1 MDERSNRFF
10 VWVWR
15 INGLL
20 LLALGAL
27 AVVGA
32 TALVFNIGL
41 FWSRDRPEQQLAQ
54 VAGANLTAKGFRLGD
69 FRRIAGTQ
77 FLYAQLAPPS
87 EYIGSGSSGGLG
99 TARNLLFFDTVTKTA
114 HWLLPDNDQVI
125 RSFSF
130 LMDPPSV
137 NCWSADGEPCKRDQ
151 KTVALLVE
159 MEGAQ
164 AAATTDGSRTIAL
177 ASPDGRYLTPIAR
190 SIGGLLGYHQPSA
203 DSVLVFYV
211 SAGSARVLD
220 AETGTRKVRSDALL
234 AANEQRDAEPPLQR
248 PANLR

>member
-1 MDERSNRFF
+1 MNERSNRFF
-10 VWVWR
+10 MWVWR

-20 LLALGAL
+20 LLALGLL
-27 AVVGA
+27 AVMGA

-41 FWSRDRPEQQLAQ
+41 FWSRDRPEQHLAQ
-54 VAGANLTAKGFRLGD
+54 VAGANLTAKGFRLGE

-99 TARNLLFFDTVTKTA
+99 TARNLLFFDTVTKKA
-114 HWLLPDNDQVI
+114 HWFLPDNDQTI

-130 LMDPPSV
+130 LMDPPNV
-137 NCWSADGEPCKRDQ
+137 NCWNDDGEPCKRDQ
-151 KTVALLVE
+151 KAIALLVE
-159 MEGAQ
+159 TEAPQ
-164 AAATTDGSRTIAL
+164 TTAATGGSRTVAL
-177 ASPDGRYLTPIAR
+177 ASQDGRDLTPIAR

-220 AETGTRKVRSDALL
+220 AETATRKVRSDALL
-234 AANEQRDAEPPLQR
+234 SSNEQDAAQ
-248 PANLR
+248 PAAAAARGP